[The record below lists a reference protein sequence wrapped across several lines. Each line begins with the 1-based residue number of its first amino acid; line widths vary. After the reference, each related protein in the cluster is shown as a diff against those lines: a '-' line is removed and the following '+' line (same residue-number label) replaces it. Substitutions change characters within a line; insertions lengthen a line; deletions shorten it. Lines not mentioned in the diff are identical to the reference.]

1 MTHPGFVAQTLLI
14 NSSYTYTREREL
26 AILCDNQTKFYIL
39 NSGFELR
46 GMIFFAIKL
55 VFL

>member
-46 GMIFFAIKL
+46 GYDIFCN
-55 VFL
+55 